1 MDGGERGGVLMALTV
16 VVVLRLRIC
25 ERVQVAGPATEGR
38 RRLAGTA
45 AQLGSDWTSAMKANL
60 DRTSRLINTTAQHC
74 QIAVAMM
81 ATCNSMETQHLLH
94 NTLCQLLR
102 CPGYSSA
109 LSVQAP

>member
-45 AQLGSDWTSAMKANL
+45 VQLGSDWTSAMKANL
-60 DRTSRLINTTAQHC
+60 DRTSRLIRQQHN
-74 QIAVAMM
+74 IVK
-81 ATCNSMETQHLLH
+81 SPS
-94 NTLCQLLR
+94 R
-102 CPGYSSA
+102 
-109 LSVQAP
+109 